1 MSKKYEIGK
10 IVNTFGIKGEIKIYP
25 YVDYIM
31 DLKFFYV
38 DDNKMEIEKC
48 RTQKNLVIVKIKG
61 IDDINVVEKLKGKI
75 ASVYEEDLPSLP
87 DGTYYI
93 KDLIGLDVITD
104 DGRELGKLDDVIQTG
119 ANDVYNVNGILLP
132 VIDEVVKKIDLENH
146 KIVVHLIDGLI

>member
-1 MSKKYEIGK
+1 MSKKFEIGK

-25 YVDYIM
+25 YVDYSM

-87 DGTYYI
+87 EGTYYI

>member
-31 DLKFFYV
+31 DLKYFYV

-87 DGTYYI
+87 EGTYYI

>member
-1 MSKKYEIGK
+1 MSKKFEIGK

-87 DGTYYI
+87 EGTYYI

-132 VIDEVVKKIDLENH
+132 VIDEVVKKIDLKNH

>member
-31 DLKFFYV
+31 DLKYFYV

-87 DGTYYI
+87 EGTYYI

-132 VIDEVVKKIDLENH
+132 VIDEVVKKIDLKNH

>member
-1 MSKKYEIGK
+1 
-10 IVNTFGIKGEIKIYP
+10 
-25 YVDYIM
+25 M

-87 DGTYYI
+87 EGTYYI

>member
-75 ASVYEEDLPSLP
+75 VSVYEEDLPSLTE
-87 DGTYYI
+87 GTYYI

>member
-1 MSKKYEIGK
+1 MSKKFEIGK

-31 DLKFFYV
+31 DLKYFYI

-87 DGTYYI
+87 EGTYYI

-132 VIDEVVKKIDLENH
+132 VIDEVVKKIDLKNH

>member
-1 MSKKYEIGK
+1 MSKKFEIGK

-132 VIDEVVKKIDLENH
+132 VIDDVVKKIDLENH

>member
-87 DGTYYI
+87 EGTYYI

-132 VIDEVVKKIDLENH
+132 VIDEVVKKIDLKNH

>member
-31 DLKFFYV
+31 DLKYFYV

-61 IDDINVVEKLKGKI
+61 IDDINVVEELKGKI

-87 DGTYYI
+87 EGTYYI

>member
-61 IDDINVVEKLKGKI
+61 IDDR
-75 ASVYEEDLPSLP
+75 
-87 DGTYYI
+87 T
-93 KDLIGLDVITD
+93 
-104 DGRELGKLDDVIQTG
+104 
-119 ANDVYNVNGILLP
+119 
-132 VIDEVVKKIDLENH
+132 
-146 KIVVHLIDGLI
+146 

>member
-31 DLKFFYV
+31 DLKYFYV

-61 IDDINVVEKLKGKI
+61 IDDINVVEKLKGKFV
-75 ASVYEEDLPSLP
+75 SVYEEDLPSLP
-87 DGTYYI
+87 EGTYYI

>member
-1 MSKKYEIGK
+1 MSKKFEIGK

-75 ASVYEEDLPSLP
+75 ASVFEEDLPSLP
-87 DGTYYI
+87 EGTYYI

>member
-48 RTQKNLVIVKIKG
+48 RTQKSLVIVKIKG

-87 DGTYYI
+87 EGTYYT
-93 KDLIGLDVITD
+93 KELIGLDVITD

>member
-87 DGTYYI
+87 EGTYYI

>member
-1 MSKKYEIGK
+1 MSKKFEIGK

-38 DDNKMEIEKC
+38 DDNKMEIERC

-75 ASVYEEDLPSLP
+75 ASVFEEDLPSLP
-87 DGTYYI
+87 EGTYYI

>member
-31 DLKFFYV
+31 DLKYFYV

-75 ASVYEEDLPSLP
+75 VSVYEEDLPSLP
-87 DGTYYI
+87 EGTYYI

-119 ANDVYNVNGILLP
+119 ANDVYDVNGILLP
-132 VIDEVVKKIDLENH
+132 VIDEVVKKIDLKNH

>member
-1 MSKKYEIGK
+1 MQ
-10 IVNTFGIKGEIKIYP
+10 F
-25 YVDYIM
+25 
-31 DLKFFYV
+31 
-38 DDNKMEIEKC
+38 
-48 RTQKNLVIVKIKG
+48 
-61 IDDINVVEKLKGKI
+61 

-87 DGTYYI
+87 EGTYYI

-146 KIVVHLIDGLI
+146 KIVVHLIDGLIQQYFNR

>member
-1 MSKKYEIGK
+1 MSKKFEIGK

-87 DGTYYI
+87 EGTYYI

>member
-31 DLKFFYV
+31 DLKYFYI

-87 DGTYYI
+87 EGTYYI

>member
-1 MSKKYEIGK
+1 
-10 IVNTFGIKGEIKIYP
+10 
-25 YVDYIM
+25 M
-31 DLKFFYV
+31 DLKYFYV

-87 DGTYYI
+87 EGTYYI

>member
-75 ASVYEEDLPSLP
+75 ASVYEENLPSLP
-87 DGTYYI
+87 EGTYYI